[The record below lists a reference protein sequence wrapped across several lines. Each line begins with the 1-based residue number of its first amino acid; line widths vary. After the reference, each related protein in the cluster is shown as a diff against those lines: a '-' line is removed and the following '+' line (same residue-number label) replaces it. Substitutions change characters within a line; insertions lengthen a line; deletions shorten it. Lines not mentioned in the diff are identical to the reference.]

1 MEKRSELKKQ
11 EIKGRKERFK
21 FIISLLLCIIFFLS
35 AIYIT
40 DNSINNLLLDESDTH
55 AIYMNLD
62 ESNLKVEIVG
72 KEYNV
77 NIEQLKKGM
86 NIANSYI
93 KKYYSKL
100 KTYIYSKI

>member
-11 EIKGRKERFK
+11 ENKEKRERFK
-21 FIISLLLCIIFFLS
+21 FIIGLLLCVMFFLC
-35 AIYIT
+35 AIYT
-40 DNSINNLLLDESDTH
+40 VDNSINKLLLDESDTH

-62 ESNLKVEIVG
+62 ESNLKVEIAG
-72 KEYNV
+72 KKYII

-86 NIANSYI
+86 IIADSYI
-93 KKYYSKL
+93 KKYYDKL